1 MARARRAEE
10 DFAQTEVEEGHAM
23 NTLTPALSRGL
34 LDVLIRAGLVVALVM
49 LCYRIFYPFLNLML
63 WSMILG
69 VTLFPLH
76 KMIRNK
82 LGGRNGLTA
91 TLVVLLAI
99 AVVLVPVYLLAS
111 SLATSAQHAAA
122 AVHSGSIEVPP
133 PADTVKGWPVIGQQA
148 HALWLQASNDLGAVT
163 TEYQPQLKA
172 FGLAVLSKIAAAGV
186 GLLLFMVALILAGI
200 FMAYGESGHRA
211 AIASFE
217 RIFGNGRGKH
227 IADLCTRTIRAVAQG
242 VIGIAFI
249 QAFLVGV
256 AFIVMGIPGA
266 GLLTLAVLLLGIA
279 QLPAAILTIPVIIG
293 VLASRG
299 IDATTIIF
307 AVYAFVAGL
316 ADNVLKPLMLGRG
329 VDVPMPVILI
339 GALGGMVTGGVIG
352 LFIGPVVL
360 AIGYELYWQWVED
373 LPPEGQATVAAK
385 PEQAPA
391 S

>member
-1 MARARRAEE
+1 MARAPRAGQLRAEGTRR
-10 DFAQTEVEEGHAM
+10 DTM
-23 NTLTPALSRGL
+23 TTLTPALSRGL
-34 LDVLIRAGLVVALVM
+34 LDVLIRAGLIVALVVF
-49 LCYRIFYPFLNLML
+49 CYRIFHPFLNLML

-69 VTLFPLH
+69 VTLYPLH
-76 KMIRNK
+76 KMVRRK
-82 LGGRNGLTA
+82 LGGKNALTA

-111 SLATSAQHAAA
+111 SLATSAEHAAT
-122 AVHSGSIEVPP
+122 AVRSGTVEIPP
-133 PADTVKGWPVIGQQA
+133 PSDAVDDWPVIGHQA
-148 HALWLQASNDLGAVT
+148 HDIWEQASTDLGEVT
-163 TEYQPQLKA
+163 EDYQPQLKA
-172 FGLAVLSKIAAAGV
+172 FGLAVLAKIAAAGV
-186 GLLLFMVALILAGI
+186 GLLLFMVALILAGV
-200 FMAYGESGHRA
+200 FMAYGENGHRA

-217 RIFGNGRGKH
+217 RIFGNHRGEH
-227 IADLCTRTIRAVAQG
+227 IADLCTKTIRAVAQG

-249 QAFLVGV
+249 QALLVGV

-279 QLPAAILTIPVIIG
+279 QLPAAVLTIPVIIG

-299 IDATTIIF
+299 IDGGTIVF
-307 AVYAFVAGL
+307 AIYTFIAGL

-373 LPPEGQATVAAK
+373 LPPGTDVAQPAVDAK
-385 PEQAPA
+385 AA

>member
-1 MARARRAEE
+1 M
-10 DFAQTEVEEGHAM
+10 T
-23 NTLTPALSRGL
+23 TLTPALSRGL

-69 VTLFPLH
+69 VTLYPLH
-76 KMIRNK
+76 KMIRK
-82 LGGRNGLTA
+82 RLRGRNGLAA
-91 TLVVLLAI
+91 TLVVLLSI

-111 SLATSAQHAAA
+111 SLATSAEHAAA
-122 AVHSGSIEVPP
+122 AVHAGTIEVPP
-133 PADTVKGWPVIGQQA
+133 PSDAVDDWPVIGHQA
-148 HALWLQASNDLGAVT
+148 HDIWEQASTDLDGVAA
-163 TEYQPQLKA
+163 EYQPQLKA

-186 GLLLFMVALILAGI
+186 GLLLFMVALILAGV
-200 FMAYGESGHRA
+200 FMAYGDNGHNA

-217 RIFGNGRGKH
+217 RIFGHGRGHH

-256 AFIVMGIPGA
+256 AFIVMDVPGA

-279 QLPAAILTIPVIIG
+279 QLPAALLTIPVIVG

-299 IDATTIIF
+299 IDSGTIVF
-307 AVYAFVAGL
+307 AVYTFVAGL

-360 AIGYELYWQWVED
+360 AIGYELYWQWVQE
-373 LPPEGQATVAAK
+373 LPPEAAEAAATG
-385 PEQAPA
+385 
-391 S
+391 

>member
-1 MARARRAEE
+1 
-10 DFAQTEVEEGHAM
+10 
-23 NTLTPALSRGL
+23 
-34 LDVLIRAGLVVALVM
+34 
-49 LCYRIFYPFLNLML
+49 
-63 WSMILG
+63 
-69 VTLFPLH
+69 
-76 KMIRNK
+76 MIRNK
-82 LGGRNGLTA
+82 LGGRNGFAA
-91 TLVVLLAI
+91 TVVVLLSIAI
-99 AVVLVPVYLLAS
+99 VLVPVYLLAS
-111 SLATSAQHAAA
+111 SLATSAEHAAA
-122 AVHSGSIEVPP
+122 AVHAGTIEVPP
-133 PADTVKGWPVIGQQA
+133 PSEAVDDWPVIGHQA
-148 HALWLQASNDLGAVT
+148 HDVWSKASTDLEAVT
-163 TEYQPQLKA
+163 AEYQPQLKA

-186 GLLLFMVALILAGI
+186 GLLLFMVALILAGV
-200 FMAYGESGHRA
+200 FMAYGENGHRA
-211 AIASFE
+211 AISSFE
-217 RIFGNGRGKH
+217 RIFGQARGDH

-279 QLPAAILTIPVIIG
+279 QLPAAILTIPVIIA

-299 IDATTIIF
+299 IDAGTITF

-360 AIGYELYWQWVED
+360 AIGYELYWQWVRD
-373 LPPEGQATVAAK
+373 LPPEDAAAAEAAK
-385 PEQAPA
+385 APEAA
-391 S
+391 AAG